1 MKLIIGLGNP
11 GKEFENNR
19 HNLGFICL
27 NRWALDRDK
36 NFVQGD
42 VFDYLVLPRAV
53 LIKPKTY
60 MNCSGEA
67 IKQSL
72 KLWKI
77 SEYLVIY
84 DDIELPVATIRI
96 RQGGGDGGHN
106 GIKSLLN
113 VLAPEDLKRIRIG
126 IGRDKE
132 IAPRDYVLG
141 DILPS
146 EWELLNPVIDLTG
159 KFVDLYIKYDF
170 NAVLNEYSIWKKSC
184 SGTESSGNI
193 SPKEENS
200 DKGL

>member
-11 GKEFENNR
+11 GKEFANNR

-27 NRWALDRDK
+27 NRWALDRER
-36 NFVQGD
+36 NFIEGD

-60 MNCSGEA
+60 MNRSGEA

-84 DDIELPVATIRI
+84 DDIELPLATIRI

-132 IAPRDYVLG
+132 LAPRDYVLG